1 MLLALLAPRWRIATR
16 GGGRVL
22 GVPLSESDT
31 RSKLIDPKLYQRGWT
46 EDHIRR
52 EETAPAIDV
61 VNGKARRRGRG
72 RVDYTLRVRVWYYDL
87 SGVKVGKKTPLT
99 RQHFDGFFALLPTR
113 GDGER
118 SWTVTR
124 EQIEA

>member
-46 EDHIRR
+46 EDHISR
-52 EETAPAIDV
+52 EETAGGIEV
-61 VNGKARRRGRG
+61 INGKPRRRSTGRI
-72 RVDYTLRVRVWYYDL
+72 DYTLRLKVNANSQPVAVAIIKAEALPPAHGMEQGKL
-87 SGVKVGKKTPLT
+87 S
-99 RQHFDGFFALLPTR
+99 R
-113 GDGER
+113 
-118 SWTVTR
+118 
-124 EQIEA
+124 